1 MIYGVLSSIS
11 RDYPPLQGM
20 LSTCYWA
27 VRRVHYDSRL
37 ACLNRTP
44 IAVAAGRINRSQ
56 INWLFTSYDGW
67 NWNWQFTMFH
77 RCPAKRH
84 THYDAPSN
92 GTFVASNV
100 RIQENTPW
108 CRRRSWFS
116 IFAVWNACRFQP
128 RISEYIEGV
137 YNGFG
142 PSHPTTLLVCLVSC
156 TAHYP
161 VMRFSTY
168 TYLSWKKIGYCFSYI
183 SI

>member
-1 MIYGVLSSIS
+1 MDEIETGSLP
-11 RDYPPLQGM
+11 R
-20 LSTCYWA
+20 
-27 VRRVHYDSRL
+27 
-37 ACLNRTP
+37 
-44 IAVAAGRINRSQ
+44 
-56 INWLFTSYDGW
+56 FTY
-67 NWNWQFTMFH
+67 
-77 RCPAKRH
+77 CPAKRH

-183 SI
+183 SIWSPKKWHISSDKQRHDGDLARYRKNKKDMQKKRTNGMWRMFNMRTAYSRLPCGGGPAW